1 MKQGYLSQYFD
12 GVAAKRLS
20 AVETDLGRSHQH
32 EFNGSVDM
40 RRLFGEPVGKVSFP
54 AKFVYFSDEL
64 EGMAVS
70 AEGSLTWYDARER
83 ARVERGIMRWEYRL
97 YFPPVA
103 PLEDCASEGDL
114 LLIAKRPDGSALVIV
129 VKKESTIERQFLWL
143 FGVSN
148 LSNSSFHIRSDLNIE
163 EDRVSLGKRE
173 ILEYLGIEVNEVEPN
188 YLDDMLERFGGKFP
202 KTDLF
207 SHYARNT
214 LGETSSLDDPDL
226 ALALWMER
234 EEVLFRTLEN
244 HLLKAEFIKL
254 SRGGFE
260 QIDPFFSL
268 FQSAQQ
274 RRRAR
279 AGSALENHLE
289 QIFREHS
296 ISYTRGGL
304 TEKKLKPDFIFPS
317 ITHYHNQEFP
327 SASLTML
334 AVKSTC
340 KDRWR
345 QILNEAER
353 IPTKHLLTLEPG
365 ISENQ
370 TDEIHAEQVQL
381 VLPRSLHSSFTA
393 KQQSWLMRVADFVN
407 LARSRQ

>member
-20 AVETDLGRSHQH
+20 AVETDLARSHQH

-40 RRLFGEPVGKVSFP
+40 RRMFGEPVGKVSFP
-54 AKFVYFSDEL
+54 AKFIYFSDEL
-64 EGMAVS
+64 VGSVIS
-70 AEGSLTWYDARER
+70 AEGSLTWYDAREK
-83 ARVERGIMRWEYRL
+83 ARVQRGIMRWEYRL

-103 PLEDCASEGDL
+103 PIEDYASEGDL

-129 VKKESTIERQFLWL
+129 AKKDSTIERQFLWL
-143 FGVSN
+143 FGLSN
-148 LSNSSFHIRSDLNIE
+148 LSNSSFHIRSDLSIE

-173 ILEYLGIEVNEVEPN
+173 ILEHLGVEVNEVEPN

-207 SHYARNT
+207 SYYARNT

-254 SRGGFE
+254 SREGFE
-260 QIDPFFSL
+260 QIDPFFNL

-274 RRRAR
+274 RRRTR

-296 ISYTRGGL
+296 VAYTRNGV
-304 TEKKLKPDFIFPS
+304 TENKLKPDFIFPS
-317 ITHYHNQEFP
+317 IAHYHNQDFP
-327 SASLTML
+327 SDALTML

-353 IPTKHLLTLEPG
+353 ISAKHLLTLEPG

-370 TDEIHAEQVQL
+370 TAEMYAQQVQL

-393 KQQSWLMRVADFVN
+393 RQQSWLMGVADFIN